1 MKDLIQWSIN
11 LSEDPSRTAV
21 LLLLFL
27 VIILTKY
34 NFFSHFVTLKQVHTK
49 NIKLLYLS
57 YDRKQKQFRLN
68 WRLIVAN
75 IEVPDSQLILGVPSK
90 YQETTLWDLACQMFQ
105 SRRENLLSQNH
116 VVYQT
121 VKYDL
126 SQAGLKFTTSPEE
139 GKMVAIASRC

>member
-11 LSEDPSRTAV
+11 LSEDPSRTTV

-49 NIKLLYLS
+49 NIKLFYLS
-57 YDRKQKQFRLN
+57 YDKKQKQFLLN
-68 WRLIVAN
+68 WWLILAN
-75 IEVPDSQLILGVPSK
+75 IEVPYSQLILGVQSK
-90 YQETTLWDLACQMFQ
+90 YQETTLWDFTCQMFQ